1 MQLPTIQQI
10 SLKSIDPSLNISV
23 LREDLV
29 HPYLGGNKWRKLKY
43 NLIDFQKSGCTEL
56 LTFGG
61 AYSNH
66 LVATAT
72 AGNLNGIRTI
82 GIVRGEEISNPCL
95 DYVRSQGMH
104 LHFVTREEYRQKEDS
119 SFVNELLITLKNNG
133 VIEQTEKVF
142 VVPEGGSNL
151 AATFGAAEMNDYLG
165 DAEHIFCPAGTG
177 GTAAGITKRMQ
188 EGQLLHVVPVLK
200 AEGFME
206 KNILRLEGFPRRIQF
221 HYDYHFGGYAK
232 ITNEL
237 LQFCTDFRNETG
249 IPVEPVYSGKMF
261 FAFVSLAKS
270 GFFKKESHIRL
281 IHTGGV
287 YPFYSDFRI
296 NKKKKVHY

>member
-1 MQLPTIQQI
+1 MQLPSIQQI

-104 LHFVTREEYRQKEDS
+104 LHFVTRKNTDKKRT
-119 SFVNELLITLKNNG
+119 LLL
-133 VIEQTEKVF
+133 
-142 VVPEGGSNL
+142 
-151 AATFGAAEMNDYLG
+151 
-165 DAEHIFCPAGTG
+165 
-177 GTAAGITKRMQ
+177 
-188 EGQLLHVVPVLK
+188 
-200 AEGFME
+200 
-206 KNILRLEGFPRRIQF
+206 
-221 HYDYHFGGYAK
+221 
-232 ITNEL
+232 
-237 LQFCTDFRNETG
+237 
-249 IPVEPVYSGKMF
+249 
-261 FAFVSLAKS
+261 
-270 GFFKKESHIRL
+270 
-281 IHTGGV
+281 
-287 YPFYSDFRI
+287 
-296 NKKKKVHY
+296 